1 MFNKNSKA
9 EKESI
14 VQSQDELLTYLDG
27 LTNHFYSLQD
37 QLNNLTGKENE
48 PGLVEHMNPGRFT
61 DLDFYRMK
69 KINFGHGPIDEKE
82 INQVIIRFLKTYSE
96 WIGQMDMEL
105 HRYIKD
111 SDDPSLTLLPMEVFL
126 EKTVIL
132 LNKLPETKDSLSLG
146 VIQDGFKYFIV
157 INAFNSSLTTIDNCV
172 LAIKEDSRNFSDIQL
187 GNSAVLLKATT
198 LKRLLESIKSYLSA
212 KGEQD

>member
-1 MFNKNSKA
+1 MFNKYSKA

-14 VQSQDELLTYLDG
+14 VQSQDELLVYLDG
-27 LTNHFYSLQD
+27 LTNHFYSLQA
-37 QLNNLTGKENE
+37 QLNKLTGKENE
-48 PGLVEHMNPGRFT
+48 PGLEEHMNPDRFT

-105 HRYIKD
+105 HRYIKG
-111 SDDPSLTLLPMEVFL
+111 SDDPSSTLLPMEVFL

-132 LNKLPETKDSLSLG
+132 LNRLPETKNSLSLG
-146 VIQDGFKYFIV
+146 VIRDGSKYFIV

-172 LAIKEDSRNFSDIQL
+172 LAIKEDSNNFSDIQL
-187 GNSAVLLKATT
+187 GKSAVLLKATT
-198 LKRLLESIKSYLSA
+198 LKRLLKSIKAYLSA
-212 KGEQD
+212 KGEQN

>member
-1 MFNKNSKA
+1 MFNKYSKA

-14 VQSQDELLTYLDG
+14 VQTQDELLTYLDG
-27 LTNHFYSLQD
+27 LTNHFYSLQA

-48 PGLVEHMNPGRFT
+48 PGLEEHMNPDRFT

-69 KINFGHGPIDEKE
+69 KVNFVHEPIDEKE

-111 SDDPSLTLLPMEVFL
+111 FDDPSSTPVPMKIFL

-146 VIQDGFKYFIV
+146 VIQDGSTYFIV
-157 INAFNSSLTTIDNCV
+157 INAFNSSLTTIDDCV
-172 LAIKEDSRNFSDIQL
+172 LAIKEDSRNFCDIQL
-187 GNSAVLLKATT
+187 GNSAVRLKATT
-198 LKRLLESIKSYLSA
+198 LKRLLESIKAYLSV
-212 KGEQD
+212 KGEQN

>member
-1 MFNKNSKA
+1 MFNEYSKA

-14 VQSQDELLTYLDG
+14 VQSQDEILTYLDG
-27 LTNHFYSLQD
+27 LTNHLYSLQA

-48 PGLVEHMNPGRFT
+48 PGLEERMNLDRFT
-61 DLDFYRMK
+61 DLDFYRTK
-69 KINFGHGPIDEKE
+69 KVNFGHGPIDEKE

-105 HRYIKD
+105 HRYIKG
-111 SDDPSLTLLPMEVFL
+111 SDDPSSTLLPMEDFL

-132 LNKLPETKDSLSLG
+132 LNRLPETKDSLSLG
-146 VIQDGFKYFIV
+146 VIRDGSKYFIV
-157 INAFNSSLTTIDNCV
+157 INAFNSSLTTIDDCV
-172 LAIKEDSRNFSDIQL
+172 LAIKEDSRNFSDLRL

-198 LKRLLESIKSYLSA
+198 LKRLLESIKNYLSA

>member
-1 MFNKNSKA
+1 MFNKYSKA

-14 VQSQDELLTYLDG
+14 VQSQDELLVYLDG
-27 LTNHFYSLQD
+27 LTNHFYSLQA
-37 QLNNLTGKENE
+37 QLNKLTGKENE
-48 PGLVEHMNPGRFT
+48 PGLEEHMNPDRFT

-105 HRYIKD
+105 HRYIKG
-111 SDDPSLTLLPMEVFL
+111 SDDPSSTLLPMEVFL

-132 LNKLPETKDSLSLG
+132 INRLPETKNSLSLG
-146 VIQDGFKYFIV
+146 VIRDGSKYFIV

-172 LAIKEDSRNFSDIQL
+172 LAIKEDSNNFSDIQL
-187 GNSAVLLKATT
+187 GKSAVLLKATT
-198 LKRLLESIKSYLSA
+198 LKRLLKSIKAYLSA
-212 KGEQD
+212 KGEQN

>member
-1 MFNKNSKA
+1 MFNKYSKA

-14 VQSQDELLTYLDG
+14 VQSQDELLVYLDG
-27 LTNHFYSLQD
+27 LTNHFYSLQA
-37 QLNNLTGKENE
+37 QLNKLTGKENE
-48 PGLVEHMNPGRFT
+48 PGLEEHMNPDRFT

-105 HRYIKD
+105 HRYIKG
-111 SDDPSLTLLPMEVFL
+111 SDDPSSTLLPMEVFL

-132 LNKLPETKDSLSLG
+132 LNGLPETKNSLSLG
-146 VIQDGFKYFIV
+146 VIRDGSKYFIV

-172 LAIKEDSRNFSDIQL
+172 LAIKEDSNNFSDIQL
-187 GNSAVLLKATT
+187 GKSAVLLKATT
-198 LKRLLESIKSYLSA
+198 LKRLLKSIKAYLSA
-212 KGEQD
+212 KGEQN

>member
-1 MFNKNSKA
+1 MFNKYSKA

-14 VQSQDELLTYLDG
+14 VQSQDELLNHLDG
-27 LTNHFYSLQD
+27 LTNHLYSLQA
-37 QLNNLTGKENE
+37 QLNNLTGKENGPDLE
-48 PGLVEHMNPGRFT
+48 ERLNPDRFT

-69 KINFGHGPIDEKE
+69 KINFGHGPVDEKE

-105 HRYIKD
+105 HRYIKG
-111 SDDPSLTLLPMEVFL
+111 SDDPSSTLLPMEVFL

-132 LNKLPETKDSLSLG
+132 LNSLPETKYSLPLG
-146 VIQDGFKYFIV
+146 VIRDSSKYFIV
-157 INAFNSSLTTIDNCV
+157 INAFNNSLTTIDNCV
-172 LAIKEDSRNFSDIQL
+172 LAIKEDSNDFCDIQL
-187 GNSAVLLKATT
+187 GKSAVLLKATT

>member
-1 MFNKNSKA
+1 MFNKYSKA

-14 VQSQDELLTYLDG
+14 VQSQDELLVYLDG
-27 LTNHFYSLQD
+27 LTNHFYSLQA
-37 QLNNLTGKENE
+37 QLNKLTGKENE
-48 PGLVEHMNPGRFT
+48 PGLEEHMNPDRFT

-105 HRYIKD
+105 HRYIKG
-111 SDDPSLTLLPMEVFL
+111 SDDPSSTLLPMEVFL

-132 LNKLPETKDSLSLG
+132 LNRLPETKNSLSLG
-146 VIQDGFKYFIV
+146 VIRDGSKYFIV

-172 LAIKEDSRNFSDIQL
+172 LAIKEDSNNFSDIQL
-187 GNSAVLLKATT
+187 GKSAVLLKATT
-198 LKRLLESIKSYLSA
+198 LKRLLKSIKAYLSV
-212 KGEQD
+212 KGEQN

>member
-1 MFNKNSKA
+1 MFNKNPKA

-14 VQSQDELLTYLDG
+14 VQSQDELLANLDD
-27 LTNHFYSLQD
+27 LTNHLYSLQA

-48 PGLVEHMNPGRFT
+48 PGLVEHMNPDRFT

-69 KINFGHGPIDEKE
+69 KINFGHGPVDEKE
-82 INQVIIRFLKTYSE
+82 INQVIVRFLKTYSE

-111 SDDPSLTLLPMEVFL
+111 LEDPSSTLLPMKVFL

-132 LNKLPETKDSLSLG
+132 LNELPETKDSLSLG
-146 VIQDGFKYFIV
+146 VVQDGFKYFIV
-157 INAFNSSLTTIDNCV
+157 INAFNRSLTTIDNCV
-172 LAIKEDSRNFSDIQL
+172 LAIKEDSNDFCDIQL
-187 GNSAVLLKATT
+187 GKSAVLLKATT
-198 LKRLLESIKSYLSA
+198 LKRLLESIKFYLNA
-212 KGEQD
+212 KEEQN